1 MSSAGNVRRRKAP
14 KNSTPDPSIEP
25 SSPSSTAHFHSI
37 DHDDKPASTS
47 APKSGFLPHA
57 SLSPSQEEYA
67 WFVLFLSAFA
77 YFLLTRGGYLISS
90 ESLTSSETSIL
101 SAWHTRGGLLS
112 SLSKPYEV
120 VSSSLWLARDGD
132 EMGEQIL
139 QSIFYVSKSKNSASS
154 SPRQLNLA
162 PNHRLEII
170 LSSPP
175 DIFSENLEDLD
186 FSAATSG
193 GEECHTQSLQT
204 KKEPSF
210 FSYIT
215 STVWVHDEE
224 LGRGYLLLADAG
236 RSGRIWRWEV
246 GGGPITIGR
255 SLHME
260 RSGCRSG
267 LWVGNLGDE
276 HGEIATPK
284 AGETC
289 PRNLFGVSSTYNNAG
304 KMQAGLTSSSCT
316 ETATQPKISQHLPP
330 LLGSASLAVELT
342 RNAER
347 SSCGKNLI
355 VAEWGERRIVRVEG
369 ESGARTPLVTLVP
382 NHRSINVKNGKL
394 RWRRVHRPSHLMY
407 TPFGDLLFSDN
418 FEKIS
423 QENNTRTVE
432 HIGVLYRR
440 KEAVHIPPIPAEKS
454 RQAHEWLGTSEGS
467 DEERKGQ
474 IDVLFETSGWI
485 EGVALADSDFSVC
498 YVLVTNLDG
507 SDEWSKSIY
516 KISLTADD
524 DDEHDVD
531 DDEDDKNEQGGSL
544 KQTSSQ
550 IPTLFYN
557 MSSGECSDQNIIHQN
572 NIEHSLFGSKLVVD
586 EKENVY
592 AITCPTTV
600 SIVSKKNGQVF
611 GRFGSDQ
618 TQPVAPTIEIVNEPS
633 SYTSIGFGED
643 GYMYITSANEVM
655 RIKSR
660 VKGLP
665 MPTNMVVPPPLKS
678 KG

>member
-1 MSSAGNVRRRKAP
+1 MSS
-14 KNSTPDPSIEP
+14 D
-25 SSPSSTAHFHSI
+25 
-37 DHDDKPASTS
+37 
-47 APKSGFLPHA
+47 
-57 SLSPSQEEYA
+57 
-67 WFVLFLSAFA
+67 
-77 YFLLTRGGYLISS
+77 
-90 ESLTSSETSIL
+90 TSIL
-101 SAWHTRGGLLS
+101 SAWHSRGGLLS

-120 VSSSLWLARDGD
+120 VSSSVWMARDGD
-132 EMGEQIL
+132 ERGEQIL
-139 QSIFYVSKSKNSASS
+139 QSIFYVSKSKTSASS
-154 SPRQLNLA
+154 SPRQLTLA

-175 DIFSENLEDLD
+175 DVFNENREDLD
-186 FSAATSG
+186 FSAGTSG
-193 GEECHTQSLQT
+193 REECHTQSLQT

-276 HGEIATPK
+276 HGGIATPK
-284 AGETC
+284 AGGTC
-289 PRNLFGVSSTYNNAG
+289 PGNLFGISSSHNHEG
-304 KMQAGLTSSSCT
+304 GMQDESTSSSCT
-316 ETATQPKISQHLPP
+316 ETATQKVLSQHLPP

-382 NHRSINVKNGKL
+382 NHRSIGDADGKV
-394 RWRRVHRPSHLMY
+394 RWRRVKRPSHLVY

-423 QENNTRTVE
+423 EENNTQTIER
-432 HIGVLYRR
+432 IGVLYRR

-467 DEERKGQ
+467 DEEREGQ
-474 IDVLFETSGWI
+474 IDVLFETSGLI
-485 EGVALADSDFSVC
+485 EGVALADSDFSAC
-498 YVLVTNLDG
+498 YVLVTSLDG
-507 SDEWSKSIY
+507 NGGWSKSIY
-516 KISLTADD
+516 RISLSVDD
-524 DDEHDVD
+524 DDDDDDDVD
-531 DDEDDKNEQGGSL
+531 TDLGDENEQAGSL
-544 KQTSSQ
+544 KQKSPQ
-550 IPTLFYN
+550 IRTLFYN
-557 MSSGECSDQNIIHQN
+557 ISSAECQNQNIILQKS
-572 NIEHSLFGSKLVVD
+572 IEHSLFGSKLAID
-586 EKENVY
+586 ENENVY
-592 AITCPTTV
+592 AITCPTSV
-600 SIVSKKNGQVF
+600 SILSKKNGQVL
-611 GRFGSDQ
+611 GTFGSDQ
-618 TQPVAPTIEIVNEPS
+618 TQPVSSTKIAKEIFP
-633 SYTSIGFGED
+633 YTSIGFGED
-643 GYMYITSANEVM
+643 GYIYVTSANEVM

-660 VKGLP
+660 VGALP
-665 MPTNMVVPPPLKS
+665 LPTNMVVPPPLKS
-678 KG
+678 KR